1 VERQFQMPPR
11 LFESLFRNAEL
22 SDSGEEQDS
31 QERKRHLSVGA
42 IDAKESHKSS
52 SDAMFDETVD
62 LSCDVKT
69 EGSGTHFSDCAF
81 QTQIKQLAM
90 EDKSNYE
97 TILRGLDLLSCSSL
111 QIFVQCVVHCQ
122 VETHSTYH

>member
-1 VERQFQMPPR
+1 VT
-11 LFESLFRNAEL
+11 SL
-22 SDSGEEQDS
+22 
-31 QERKRHLSVGA
+31 KGA

-62 LSCDVKT
+62 LSCADVKT

-97 TILRGLDLLSCSSL
+97 TILRGLDLLSCSVRRELVSVKML
-111 QIFVQCVVHCQ
+111 NFQRKYYI
-122 VETHSTYH
+122 